1 MNNLHDIVSH
11 FSIDGTVDVIE
22 PMGAGLIN
30 DTYRV
35 ATVSS
40 DTDDYVL
47 QRINHSIFK
56 DVDLLQR
63 NVVNVTEHIRK
74 KLQERGETDIKRKA
88 LRFIPAKDG
97 KMYYFDGESYWRISV
112 LIPKSKTFET
122 VNPEFAYYT
131 GKAFGDFQSMLVD
144 IPQQLGETIPKFHN
158 MEFRLE
164 TFKKS

>member
-1 MNNLHDIVSH
+1 M
-11 FSIDGTVDVIE
+11 IE

-97 KMYYFDGESYWRISV
+97 KMYYFDGVSV
-112 LIPKSKTFET
+112 A
-122 VNPEFAYYT
+122 VRRQR
-131 GKAFGDFQSMLVD
+131 KAPSPRWIFLFMGSGSAIRTAMIF
-144 IPQQLGETIPKFHN
+144 P
-158 MEFRLE
+158 
-164 TFKKS
+164 